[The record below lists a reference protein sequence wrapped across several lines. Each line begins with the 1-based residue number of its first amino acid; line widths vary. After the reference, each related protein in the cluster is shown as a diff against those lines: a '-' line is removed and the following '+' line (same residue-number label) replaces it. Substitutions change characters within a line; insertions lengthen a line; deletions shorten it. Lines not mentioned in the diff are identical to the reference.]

1 MKKVIVNSGD
11 IFCIPL
17 FMPKDDWKL
26 KTKLSN
32 DDLDKEFAFGR
43 VIETSSSVLVEIF
56 KKIGSANTDINE
68 IINSGI
74 MFSPIQI
81 FWDGVVKKRWRIIG
95 KTENYDKSKDSNYNN
110 LKMVFGIGEDFRLR
124 DFSTKKETPISR
136 EEFNRKGYE
145 FSTVWYPIDLENR
158 ILKKHQVDKKP
169 LREKQFLC
177 VKKKKRG
184 KKLCGKATR

>member
-1 MKKVIVNSGD
+1 MKKILLNSGE

-26 KTKLSN
+26 KIKLSN
-32 DDLDKEFAFGR
+32 EDLDKDFAFGR

-56 KKIGSANTDINE
+56 KKIGSAKTDITE
-68 IINSGI
+68 ILNSGI
-74 MFSPIQI
+74 MFSPIQL
-81 FWDGVVKKRWRIIG
+81 FWDGIVKQRWRIIG

-136 EEFNRKGYE
+136 EEFNLKGYE
-145 FSTVWYPIDLENR
+145 FSTVWFPIDLENR
-158 ILKKHQVDKKP
+158 ILNNIK
-169 LREKQFLC
+169 
-177 VKKKKRG
+177 
-184 KKLCGKATR
+184 

>member
-1 MKKVIVNSGD
+1 MKKILLNSGE

-26 KTKLSN
+26 KIKLSN
-32 DDLDKEFAFGR
+32 EDLDKDFAFGR

-56 KKIGSANTDINE
+56 KKIGSAKTDITE
-68 IINSGI
+68 ILNSGI
-74 MFSPIQI
+74 MFSPIQL
-81 FWDGVVKKRWRIIG
+81 FWDGIIKQRWKIIG

-136 EEFNRKGYE
+136 EEFNLKGYE
-145 FSTVWYPIDLENR
+145 FSTVWFPIDLENR
-158 ILKKHQVDKKP
+158 ILNNIK
-169 LREKQFLC
+169 
-177 VKKKKRG
+177 
-184 KKLCGKATR
+184 